1 MRKYYQNKPKC
12 SGIYSR
18 NNLPKITN
26 VAYVI
31 NLAEFKAI
39 GTNWTALYVNGNDI
53 YGNNIF

>member
-1 MRKYYQNKPKC
+1 M
-12 SGIYSR
+12 
-18 NNLPKITN
+18 N

-39 GTNWTALYVNGNDI
+39 GTNWIALYVNGNDI